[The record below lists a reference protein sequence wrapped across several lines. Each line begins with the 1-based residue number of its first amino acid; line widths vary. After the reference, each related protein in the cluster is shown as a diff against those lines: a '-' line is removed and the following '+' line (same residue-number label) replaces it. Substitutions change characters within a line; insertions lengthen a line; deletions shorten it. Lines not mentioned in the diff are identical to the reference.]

1 MSSKKQ
7 QGGIKPSQFKGKAS
21 KEPLISKI
29 PAQPSD
35 GIPDA
40 EKLRLID
47 QTGLMKK
54 VKQRESELMVKKQA
68 TTAEY
73 IWQAIFLSIPFGF
86 LMATFDVT
94 VKVQYSEPWNY
105 AGIVTK
111 CAKSAPALAPFIYLT
126 NRYKSTRLAQ
136 VLMAF
141 GSAIVGSFLMYTLR
155 HSPSLGQ
162 MMRAPGLATVWIYF
176 IVQLD
181 LIPATATLT
190 LVALYWY
197 FGLRV

>member
-1 MSSKKQ
+1 MSNKKQ

-29 PAQPSD
+29 PSQPSD
-35 GIPDA
+35 GIPDD

-126 NRYKSTRLAQ
+126 NRYKSTRLTQ

-181 LIPATATLT
+181 LIPATVTLT